1 MQSHTPA
8 LQPARSPCAQ
18 RNAAPR
24 SALPERAAR
33 WQIPESELELRKL
46 RAQCVEQEDMIVGL
60 LDSIENVDHLL
71 RDDSDGADTE

>member
-1 MQSHTPA
+1 M
-8 LQPARSPCAQ
+8 
-18 RNAAPR
+18 
-24 SALPERAAR
+24 PERAAR

-71 RDDSDGADTE
+71 RDDSDGDGADTQ